1 VTILPCGIVGTSRRD
16 SKRRAHFTGLRILG
30 VQLTNQSKPSNQM
43 TKLSL
48 SDNEFRSFRDLIAE
62 RSGIYFD
69 PAKQESLKDNLLQ
82 RMAECD
88 LNNFSDYLD
97 LLSSPAGSKEFDLL
111 LDLITVP
118 ETYFFRDRAQFRAL
132 ERLVIPET
140 IKKKS
145 YPGASLRIWSAG
157 CSTGEEPYTI
167 AMIVAAAKVD
177 VPIQIL
183 ATDVSNHALEVA
195 RGGVYSGRSVR
206 DVPQEYLKRYF
217 SKKGGQY
224 SLVESIKQMVEFRYF
239 NLVSEPYPLVEM
251 SGWDII
257 FCRNVT
263 IYFQTDATRKVI
275 HNLHQSLREGGYLF
289 AGYSESLRYISDE
302 FKTLQMEGAFFYQ
315 KGPPQKAVR
324 KKPRKITGRRASIA
338 RIAGK
343 KKTKAAAGSDHQEI
357 QQVHAAAKEFLEMG
371 QPKRA
376 SEILNPYIREA
387 TVPESLLLLQAEID
401 LNLGDLDKAV
411 QLCERIVQGEP
422 LSTAGHYLLGIICR
436 TRDDEARAIEEFQ
449 KVLYLEPKHAL
460 ARFNLGELYS
470 RVGQFEN
477 ARLEYANVVRLLE
490 KTPQLLDERFA
501 GGFSPALLI
510 DTCLSKIKA
519 LEAGP
524 LRVKE

>member
-1 VTILPCGIVGTSRRD
+1 MTD
-16 SKRRAHFTGLRILG
+16 
-30 VQLTNQSKPSNQM
+30 QSKPSKQM

-48 SDNEFRSFRDLIAE
+48 SDNEFYGFRDLIAE

-82 RMAECD
+82 RMAECG
-88 LNNFSDYLD
+88 LTNFSDYLD

-118 ETYFFRDRAQFRAL
+118 ETYFFRDRAQFSAL

-177 VPIQIL
+177 IPIQIL
-183 ATDVSNHALEVA
+183 ATDVSNHALEAA
-195 RGGVYSGRSVR
+195 RQGVYNGRSVR
-206 DVPQEYLKRYF
+206 DVPPEYLKRFF

-224 SLVESIKQMVEFRYF
+224 SLNESVKQMVEFRYF

-289 AGYSESLRYISDE
+289 AGYSESLRYISDG
-302 FKTLQMEGAFFYQ
+302 FNTLQMEGAFFYQ
-315 KGPPQKAVR
+315 KGPPQKRVR
-324 KKPRKITGRRASIA
+324 KKSRKIRRRLASTT
-338 RIAGK
+338 RITRSKKAKAG
-343 KKTKAAAGSDHQEI
+343 ADSDHQEI
-357 QQVHAAAKEFLEMG
+357 QQVHAAAKELLEMG
-371 QPKRA
+371 QPEQA
-376 SEILNPYIREA
+376 SEILNPYMKEE
-387 TVPESLLLLQAEID
+387 TVAESLLLLQAEIE

-422 LSTAGHYLLGIICR
+422 LSSAGHYLLGIICR
-436 TRDDEARAIEEFQ
+436 TRGDEARAIEQFK

-470 RVGQFEN
+470 RVGQFEK

-490 KTPQLLDERFA
+490 KTPESLDERFA
-501 GGFSPALLI
+501 GGFSQALLI

-519 LEAGP
+519 LEARTPGT
-524 LRVKE
+524 KE